1 MDFIS
6 YRELRNETPSAL
18 RIKLSSV
25 GVLVITTGN
34 QPIAAMIGLDDK
46 NLQETLL
53 IISRMRAQLA
63 VRAIRSKARRDG
75 LDRMTLKEVNAVI
88 SETRAEQLS

>member
-1 MDFIS
+1 MEFIS
-6 YRELRNETPSAL
+6 YRELHNETPSAL

-34 QPIAAMIGLDDK
+34 QPIAAMIDLDDE

-53 IISRMRAQLA
+53 IISRMRA
-63 VRAIRSKARRDG
+63 
-75 LDRMTLKEVNAVI
+75 
-88 SETRAEQLS
+88 